1 MHAGGNPVSH
11 GRRVDGD
18 QNHHGGLC
26 WEHSCAGGGVPCP
39 PPPPPPPIHTRHR
52 RPTGRTM
59 ATDTAPIRHSPQS
72 APLLPGPSWG
82 LPDPDDA
89 GLRMGGGDGWRP
101 PRSPQSGGGLTC
113 CWCGGDGW
121 RPVRSP
127 QSGGGAYLLLVR
139 WAVVTG
145 GGHPEAPKVGGGLL
159 AAGAMPVRF
168 GGVSGRHVAHPCCP
182 PVLACTRGTNAQ
194 PFMPKCFG
202 CGERGLEGRSTDPRS
217 AVDSFGDFLVWV
229 KACGGG

>member
-39 PPPPPPPIHTRHR
+39 RMQSPPQYIHDIGDRQAGRWPPIQ
-52 RPTGRTM
+52 PQS
-59 ATDTAPIRHSPQS
+59 DTAPNPRHCFP
-72 APLLPGPSWG
+72 AL
-82 LPDPDDA
+82 A
-89 GLRMGGGDGWRP
+89 
-101 PRSPQSGGGLTC
+101 
-113 CWCGGDGW
+113 
-121 RPVRSP
+121 
-127 QSGGGAYLLLVR
+127 GAYQIR
-139 WAVVTG
+139 MMRGCGWAVVTG

-202 CGERGLEGRSTDPRS
+202 CGERGLEGRSTDPSS
-217 AVDSFGDFLVWV
+217 AVKSFGDFLMWV
-229 KACGGG
+229 IKACGGG